1 MAGKTFLTQKG
12 LAARAGRTT
21 KTKLYDKAWL
31 KLGKDITD
39 VQAKHVKRYM
49 AQLWEDGRDEEAFDA
64 YLKLLQYFKPKVMA
78 HAVKTQT
85 EVVFRFE
92 STDKELF
99 EDV

>member
-1 MAGKTFLTQKG
+1 MPKFTSETAVEAGKKSRIKQ
-12 LAARAGRTT
+12 
-21 KTKLYDKAWL
+21 YDKNCL
-31 KLGKDITD
+31 RLGKTITGP
-39 VQAKHVKRYM
+39 QSNHIRKYM
-49 AQLWEDGRDEEAFDA
+49 DELWANGESDKAFDY